1 MKFSSVFTKL
11 TLAASV
17 AVALTSCDD
26 PEYATPTP
34 VTSSSLG
41 QTRIL
46 VVNAAPGTT
55 GTSVTLDNIV
65 YNPSPLPYLGQGT
78 AYSTVSGGQRLLV
91 VNDPANIP
99 AVPANPPAGTVTPT
113 TPRTLAARS
122 AYSAGLN
129 YTVFITDQPTR
140 AFAVPVTTT
149 SDQGG
154 VRTISLIDDL
164 SAPATATN
172 AKIRFVNLAP
182 PSGSYGIFNST
193 TNTALFSAVPIRAY
207 RAINSGTVA
216 PVTNYAT
223 FTEVPAGSY
232 NLDVRST
239 ASTAIAGTQQTITF
253 AAGKIYTLYVRGVAG
268 NATTPLGISVV
279 THN

>member
-17 AVALTSCDD
+17 ATALTSCDD

-55 GTSVTLDNIV
+55 GTSVNLDNAG
-65 YNPSPLPYLGQGT
+65 YAASLPYLT
-78 AYSTVSGGQRLLV
+78 AGPSYSTVSGGQRLLV
-91 VNDPANIP
+91 INDPANIP

-113 TPRTLAARS
+113 TPRTLAVRS
-122 AYSAGLN
+122 AYTAGLN

-140 AFAVPVTTT
+140 AFVVPVTA
-149 SDQGG
+149 SSNQGG
-154 VRTISLIDDL
+154 IQTLTLIDDL

-193 TNTALFSAVPIRAY
+193 TNTALFSAVPIRPY
-207 RAINSGTVA
+207 RAINSGTTA

-268 NATTPLGISVV
+268 NATTPLGISTVL
-279 THN
+279 HN